1 MGAIVPAVLPK
12 NLNDLEEKL
21 KRFEGIADSVQIDV
35 IDGRYAAPASW
46 PYTEG
51 SEELAQRAAQGENL
65 PCLGSFSFDIDLMVS
80 DPEEV
85 IGSWITLGA
94 SRITVHAESTRY
106 LSRIVSDFDV
116 KYGHRQGF
124 APELLSLGLAIG
136 VATDLGILEPYL
148 PRIDYVQFMGIATI
162 GRQGEPFDARALERV
177 TAFHKKHPE
186 IEIQVDGGVSMKTAP
201 ALLEAG
207 ADRLVVGSALR
218 DAHDVRASYD
228 ALEALTHEYGIYE

>member
-1 MGAIVPAVLPK
+1 MGAIVPAILPK
-12 NLNDLEEKL
+12 NLKDLEEKL
-21 KRFEGIADSVQIDV
+21 TRFEGIADSVQIDV

-51 SEELAQRAAQGENL
+51 RDELARRAAAGESL
-65 PCLGSFSFDIDLMVS
+65 PCLGSLAFDVDLMVA
-80 DPEEV
+80 DPEDV
-85 IGSWITLGA
+85 IGSWIALGA

-136 VATDLGILEPYL
+136 VATDMNILEPYL
-148 PRIDYVQFMGIATI
+148 AHIDYVQFMGIATI
-162 GRQGEPFDARALERV
+162 GKQGEPFDPRALERIR
-177 TAFHKKHPE
+177 AFHKKHPK
-186 IEIQVDGGVSMKTAP
+186 IDIQVDGGVSMKTAP
-201 ALLEAG
+201 ELLAAG
-207 ADRLVVGSALR
+207 ADRLIIGSALR

-228 ALEALTHEYGIYE
+228 AFEALTHQFGIYE